1 MDKQPN
7 THWKL
12 SEVCQHTVDY
22 VQTKFE
28 NKIHTFCNS
37 TGETKSSVLQNH
49 RQKFTSPFSTVQ
61 VMHLEI
67 THAIHQ
73 LLTFDEC
80 GLVNPVAFVVA
91 MWGRAVNRQPLPIP
105 HMHQHLPP
113 LVRAVCATRADVYAC
128 VVYLH
133 ARQG

>member
-1 MDKQPN
+1 MYKQNLKTKCTLFATLLDK
-7 THWKL
+7 TKL
-12 SEVCQHTVDY
+12 L
-22 VQTKFE
+22 
-28 NKIHTFCNS
+28 
-37 TGETKSSVLQNH
+37 VLQNH
-49 RQKFTSPFSTVQ
+49 LQTFTSPFSTMQ

-80 GLVNPVAFVVA
+80 SLVNPAAFVVA
-91 MWGRAVNRQPLPIP
+91 VQGRAVNGQPLPIP
-105 HMHQHLPP
+105 HVHQHLPLPP
-113 LVRAVCATRADVYAC
+113 LVRAMCAAQADVYAH